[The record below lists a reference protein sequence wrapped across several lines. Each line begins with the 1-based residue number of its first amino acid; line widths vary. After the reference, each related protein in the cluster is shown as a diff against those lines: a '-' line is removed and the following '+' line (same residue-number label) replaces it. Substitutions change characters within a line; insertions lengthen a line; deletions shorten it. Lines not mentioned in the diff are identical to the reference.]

1 MTTSDRTGSVFPF
14 AKTGNFAYDL
24 NLTGGSMDDRKV
36 LGRELD
42 QIELAMKELEI
53 AYEQYFMGND
63 RFLREPIKDR
73 EALAKS
79 LRRFANRKI
88 MQTDL
93 RFRYQNLATRFHSY
107 QGYWDRIL
115 RMMDEGKFVRQI
127 HRGKLPPPPSVPPL
141 NAGATPDS
149 APAAAG
155 APARSN
161 APPPSD
167 AERLYEQLAQA
178 HRSSNLGESV
188 PSRQQVASF
197 LDKQKE
203 AIRQKF
209 GDRPVEFVVVTEEG
223 KPKIKVRPKG

>member
-1 MTTSDRTGSVFPF
+1 
-14 AKTGNFAYDL
+14 
-24 NLTGGSMDDRKV
+24 MDDRKV

-42 QIELAMKELEI
+42 QIEVAMKELEI

-73 EALAKS
+73 EAMAKS
-79 LRRFANRKI
+79 LRRFANRHI
-88 MQTDL
+88 VQTDM

-115 RMMDEGKFVRQI
+115 RMMDEGRFVRQI
-127 HRGKLPPPPSVPPL
+127 HRGKLPPPPSSPPL
-141 NAGATPDS
+141 SAGAAAES
-149 APAAAG
+149 AAAAAA
-155 APARSN
+155 APARPN
-161 APPPSD
+161 TPPPSD

-178 HRSSNLGESV
+178 HRSTNLGESV

>member
-1 MTTSDRTGSVFPF
+1 
-14 AKTGNFAYDL
+14 
-24 NLTGGSMDDRKV
+24 
-36 LGRELD
+36 
-42 QIELAMKELEI
+42 MKELEI

-63 RFLREPIKDR
+63 RFMREPIKDR

-79 LRRFANRKI
+79 LRRFANRRI
-88 MQTDL
+88 VQTDM

-115 RMMDEGKFVRQI
+115 RMMDEGRFTRQI
-127 HRGKLPPPPSVPPL
+127 HRGKLPPPPATAPL
-141 NAGATPDS
+141 SASAAT
-149 APAAAG
+149 APVTQ
-155 APARSN
+155 
-161 APPPSD
+161 PPPSD
-167 AERLYEQLAQA
+167 SDRLYEQLVQA
-178 HRSSNLGESV
+178 HRSCNPGESA
-188 PSRQQVASF
+188 PNRQQVASF

>member
-1 MTTSDRTGSVFPF
+1 
-14 AKTGNFAYDL
+14 
-24 NLTGGSMDDRKV
+24 MDDRKI

-42 QIELAMKELEI
+42 QIEVSMKELEI

-63 RFLREPIKDR
+63 RFMREPIKDR

-115 RMMDEGKFVRQI
+115 RMMDEGRFVRQI
-127 HRGKLPPPPSVPPL
+127 HRGKLPPPPSAPGLSP
-141 NAGATPDS
+141 AATTDAAAPV
-149 APAAAG
+149 APAKL
-155 APARSN
+155 P
-161 APPPSD
+161 PPPSD
-167 AERLYEQLAQA
+167 ADRIYEQLVQA
-178 HRSSNLGESV
+178 HRSGNLGESA
-188 PSRQQVASF
+188 PNRQQVASF